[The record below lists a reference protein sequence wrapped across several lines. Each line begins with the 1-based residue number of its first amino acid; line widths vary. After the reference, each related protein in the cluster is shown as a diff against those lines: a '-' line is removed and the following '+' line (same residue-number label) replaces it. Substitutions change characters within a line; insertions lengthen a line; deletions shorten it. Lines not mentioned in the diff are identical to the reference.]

1 MADIAQRIK
10 TLKSIVI
17 YGGGMAGTFLA
28 KKLCQSFAV
37 TLVDSN
43 EYFEIPMATPRS
55 IVDANFAEQA
65 IIPFKHA
72 LPKVQHIQ
80 GHLMQ
85 LNPDYSGVVR
95 LKTGQEIQL
104 HADVSVMA
112 TGSHFS
118 NSLVRGQSQ
127 TKLQRQNFYQDFSKA
142 IEKAQNI
149 VLVGGGPI
157 GVEIAGEIND
167 LYPQKIITIIESKTR
182 LVSGTTAKVSAYI
195 QQDFKRRGIRVFT
208 NTQLVQASHPKDT
221 VCTEAGVAM
230 TADGQQIAYDLLMW
244 CIGGR
249 ANTTYLQAHFADL
262 LNPSAQVQVENT
274 LQVKHHPRRFALGD
288 ITDLAENKKAWHI
301 KGQNPV
307 AAHNIRCLLEDKPHA
322 LKTYKAKTNNPMMAI
337 TLGRQKGVVY
347 LPIVG
352 MINIPL
358 ITRMAKASHM
368 LVPKYRKELGL

>member
-1 MADIAQRIK
+1 M
-10 TLKSIVI
+10 KSIVI

-43 EYFEIPMATPRS
+43 DYFEIPMATPRS

-65 IIPFKHA
+65 IIPFQQA

-80 GHLMQ
+80 GHLIQ
-85 LNPDYSGVVR
+85 LNPDYTGIVR

-104 HADVSVMA
+104 HADVSVIA
-112 TGSHFS
+112 TGSHFC
-118 NSLVRGQSQ
+118 NALVRGESQS
-127 TKLQRQNFYQDFSKA
+127 KLQRQNFYQDFSAA
-142 IEKAQNI
+142 IKKAQAI

-157 GVEIAGEIND
+157 GVELAGEINE
-167 LYPQKIITIIESKTR
+167 LYPQKNITIIESQTR
-182 LVSGTTAKVSAYI
+182 LVSGTTAKVSTYI
-195 QQDFKRRGIRVFT
+195 QQDFKRRGIHVLL
-208 NTQLVQASHPKDT
+208 NTQLVQASHSKDT
-221 VCTEAGVAM
+221 LCTEAGVAM
-230 TADGQQIAYDLLMW
+230 TADGQQIAYDLLVW

-249 ANTTYLQAHFADL
+249 ANTTYLQAHFGDL
-262 LNPSAQVQVENT
+262 LNQRAQVQVEST
-274 LQVKHHPRRFALGD
+274 LQVKNHPRLFALGD
-288 ITDLAENKKAWHI
+288 ITDLAENKMAWHI
-301 KGQNPV
+301 NGQIPV
-307 AAHNIRCLLEDKPHA
+307 AAHNIRCLLEDQPHA

-352 MINIPL
+352 MINVPFL
-358 ITRMAKASHM
+358 TRMAKASHM